1 MMQFTLSDTQVPFYI
16 ALSFLGV
23 CVCATFAPAAEASF
37 VGPPQSEPML
47 DLLFASE
54 SNRNHRRRSANS
66 LLSDKIS
73 YGGYD
78 VPSVLPGTSTGSL
91 AADNYYV
98 PVSRHTTHSIEPK
111 DVEISSSEEFNPEP
125 QTVIVDATVMPLT
138 IYFRSISSIVK
149 VVQEHLESK
158 GQVQHST
165 SEDEPTHLIHEV
177 NGPVGQLQLPFLPF
191 ATGGSGFMFIIL
203 LLIIFVHFRFVS
215 P

>member
-1 MMQFTLSDTQVPFYI
+1 MQFTLSDTQVPFYI

-23 CVCATFAPAAEASF
+23 CVCATFPLSFAPAAATF
-37 VGPPQSEPML
+37 VGPSQSEPML

-66 LLSDKIS
+66 PSYGKIS

-78 VPSVLPGTSTGSL
+78 APSILPGPSTGSL
-91 AADNYYV
+91 TADNYYV
-98 PVSRHTTHSIEPK
+98 PISRHTTHSIEPK
-111 DVEISSSEEFNPEP
+111 DVEISSDEFNPEP

-158 GQVQHST
+158 GQVQRSS

-177 NGPVGQLQLPFLPF
+177 NGPIGQLQLSFLPF
-191 ATGGSGFMFIIL
+191 ATGGSCFMFIIL
-203 LLIIFVHFRFVS
+203 LLFVHFRFVS
-215 P
+215 Q